1 MRRRDDR
8 RWGMPADL
16 AGAALAFLFELIIVV
31 GLAAAAFL
39 VAAIVTAVI

>member
-1 MRRRDDR
+1 MRRNNGR

-16 AGAALAFLFELIIVV
+16 AGAALAFLFELMIVA

-39 VAAIVTAVI
+39 VAAVITAVN

>member
-8 RWGMPADL
+8 RWGMPSDL

-31 GLAAAAFL
+31 GLGAAAFL
-39 VAAIVTAVI
+39 VAAVVTAVI